1 MSPEKE
7 NQVRQWLDQMDG
19 AEART
24 KVDNYDNFKKWLY
37 DDHYPFYL
45 SVKNEL
51 HDLWDEIQGILSD
64 ILEGVV
70 IGAAAVVALPVI
82 GAVEGIKA
90 IGRWLDDL

>member
-1 MSPEKE
+1 MSPEKK
-7 NQVRQWLDQMDG
+7 NQVKRWLDQMDG

-24 KVDNYDNFKKWLY
+24 KAGTFDNFKKWLY
-37 DDHYPFYL
+37 DDHYSFYL

-51 HDLWDEIQGILSD
+51 HDLWDEIQSILSD

-90 IGRWLDDL
+90 IGKWLDDL